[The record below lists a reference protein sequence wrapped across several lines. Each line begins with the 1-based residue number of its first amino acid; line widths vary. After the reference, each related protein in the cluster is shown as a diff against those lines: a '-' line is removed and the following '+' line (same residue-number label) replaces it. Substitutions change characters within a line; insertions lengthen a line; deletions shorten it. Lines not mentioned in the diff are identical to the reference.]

1 MNSFLKWAGSKRTL
15 LGRLRELLPATF
27 ERYVEPFAGSA
38 RLFFELEPGAA
49 LLGDVNRELI
59 QTFRQIRRRPAAVA
73 RLLSAWE
80 RSEAQYYRIRAQ
92 NKKTLTVT
100 ERAARFIYLNRLCFN
115 GIYRVNRRG
124 EFNVPF
130 GGEKGGKTPPLD
142 LLRQCSELL
151 RSATLVAGGFEKT
164 LDQVRCGDFVYLDP
178 PYRIAARRVFNEY
191 SHSSFSSN
199 DLARLRLRLQAL
211 DRDGIPF
218 LLSYGY
224 SREALMLAKGFRATH
239 LVVQRQVAGFADK
252 RRKSRELVV
261 TNY

>member
-1 MNSFLKWAGSKRTL
+1 MKSFLKWAGSKRSL
-15 LGRLRELLPATF
+15 LRRLCELLPARF
-27 ERYVEPFAGSA
+27 DRYVEPFAGSA
-38 RLFFELEPGAA
+38 RLYFELEPNTA

-59 QTFRQIRRRPAAVA
+59 QTFRQIRQRPTAIA
-73 RLLSAWE
+73 RLLGAWE
-80 RSEAQYYRIRAQ
+80 RSEAEYYRIRAQ
-92 NKKTLTVT
+92 DKGSLTLT

-130 GGEKGGKTPPLD
+130 GGEKGGKSPPIE
-142 LLRQCSELL
+142 LLRQCSHLL

-191 SHSSFSSN
+191 SHSSFSSE
-199 DLARLRLRLQAL
+199 DLAQLRLRLEML
-211 DRDGIPF
+211 DRDGVPF

-224 SREALMLAKGFRATH
+224 SREALALARGFRTRH
-239 LVVQRQVAGFADK
+239 LVVKRQIAGFANN
-252 RRKSRELVV
+252 RRRSRELVV
-261 TNY
+261 TNF